1 MFRSASR
8 LFSTKAPVRVAVTG
22 GSGQICYSLLFRIAS
37 GALFGPNQPVILQI
51 HDLTQMQGRLLGT
64 VMELQ
69 DCAFST
75 LADIV
80 ATDNAPLVFKDAD
93 YAFLVGSKPRGP
105 GMERGDLLKQNGE
118 IFVSTG
124 ETINK
129 YAKPTVKVL
138 VVGNPANTNCLIAM
152 HNAPN
157 IPKENFTAMTR
168 LDHNRALAQIANR
181 TDSHVN
187 DIKKVAIWGNHS
199 STMYPDLTNAT
210 VKGKPVP
217 QAVPEEWT
225 EREFIPVVQQRGAA
239 IIAARGAS
247 SAASAASAAID
258 HVHDWVH
265 GTHGEWTSS
274 AVLSDLFPG
283 AYGVPSGVIFSY
295 PVTASHG
302 KWHLVNGLNLDQK
315 AQDRIKKTADELLSE
330 RQAVE
335 GFLKKN

>member
-1 MFRSASR
+1 
-8 LFSTKAPVRVAVTG
+8 
-22 GSGQICYSLLFRIAS
+22 
-37 GALFGPNQPVILQI
+37 
-51 HDLTQMQGRLLGT
+51 
-64 VMELQ
+64 MELQ
-69 DCAFST
+69 DCAFPT
-75 LADIV
+75 LTEVIAS
-80 ATDNAPLVFKDAD
+80 DNASLVFTDAD
-93 YAFLVGSKPRGP
+93 FAFLVGSKPRGP

-168 LDHNRALAQIANR
+168 LDHNRALAQLANR

-187 DIKKVAIWGNHS
+187 DVKKLAIWGNHS

-210 VKGKPVP
+210 VKGKPATQLVAP
-217 QAVPEEWT
+217 GWVNK
-225 EREFIPVVQQRGAA
+225 EFIPVVQQRGAS

-247 SAASAASAAID
+247 SAASAASSAID
-258 HVHDWVH
+258 HVRDWVLGSH
-265 GTHGEWTSS
+265 GQWVSM
-274 AVLSDLFPG
+274 AVLSNLFPG
-283 AYGVPSGVIFSY
+283 AYGVPAGLIFSY
-295 PVTASHG
+295 PMTTSGG
-302 KWHLVNGLNLDQK
+302 KFHLVPDLPLDQAAK
-315 AQDRIKKTADELLSE
+315 DRLKKTADELLSE

-335 GFLKKN
+335 GFLKH

>member
-1 MFRSASR
+1 MLRSASR
-8 LFSTKAPVRVAVTG
+8 LFSTKAPVRVSVTG

-37 GALFGPNQPVILQI
+37 GAVFGPNQPVILQI
-51 HDLTQMQGRLLGT
+51 HDLTMMQSRLLGT

-69 DCAFST
+69 DCAFPT
-75 LADIV
+75 LADII
-80 ATDNAPLVFKDAD
+80 ATDNQEIAFRDAD
-93 YAFLVGSKPRGP
+93 FAFLVGSKPRGP

-129 YAKPTVKVL
+129 VAKPTIKVL

-210 VKGKPVP
+210 LKGKPVS
-217 QAVPEEWT
+217 QAIQPEWV
-225 EREFIPVVQQRGAA
+225 EREFIPIVQQRGAA

-258 HVHDWVH
+258 HVRDWVH
-265 GTHGEWTSS
+265 GTNGEWVSK

-283 AYGVPSGVIFSY
+283 AYGVPAGLIFSY
-295 PVTASHG
+295 PVTTSGG
-302 KWHLVNGLNLDQK
+302 KFHLVKGLNLDQS
-315 AQDRIKKTADELLSE
+315 AQDRLRKTADELLSE

-335 GFLKKN
+335 GFLKH